1 MIRTSGY
8 YKKGEY
14 DEVLKNSDFEK
25 EGEGWSFVHFN
36 DVTFDRDGAHCTMG
50 TWDCKIFPK
59 ELIEIQP
66 NDLFLIGISIKPE
79 DCDNN
84 EKFYLKIWR
93 YDKFTN
99 HRSDYYSQFSF
110 NLNSGNIHTFYRL
123 YSVAEIFNDYF
134 DAVNNPRVIRA
145 IYPGLWFD
153 DDDWDENEKVCIKS
167 FSMRRINPDK
177 LKSLPMNLIDI
188 NLNDPARNTNYYGEE
203 CFTGIFKEAD
213 YLLYID
219 RLENAGSN
227 DITLQVS
234 IESYDVATQK
244 WYDAVIFDDVVVQ
257 AEPTINQTQVKIAT
271 AGLGFYQRVRWYI
284 KDTGGDGDP
293 DQWRFK
299 VGVTY
304 KQ

>member
-79 DCDNN
+79 DCDND

-167 FSMRRINPDK
+167 FSMRRINPDELKVMPIK
-177 LKSLPMNLIDI
+177 LI
-188 NLNDPARNTNYYGEE
+188 NIREPLGVNKGTYYSDEH
-203 CFTGIFKEAD
+203 FSGIFKEGN
-213 YLLYID
+213 YVLYVNKIED
-219 RLENAGSN
+219 SGSGGL
-227 DITLQVS
+227 TFSCSVQ
-234 IESYDVATQK
+234 SYDIATDK
-244 WYDAVIFDDVVVQ
+244 WYDAVVFDDISIPSAGNVS
-257 AEPTINQTQVKIAT
+257 AKTYTKIAT
-271 AGLGFYQRVRWYI
+271 AGLGFKQRVKWSLS
-284 KDTGGDGDP
+284 GDGTP
-293 DQWRFK
+293 GFTSFK